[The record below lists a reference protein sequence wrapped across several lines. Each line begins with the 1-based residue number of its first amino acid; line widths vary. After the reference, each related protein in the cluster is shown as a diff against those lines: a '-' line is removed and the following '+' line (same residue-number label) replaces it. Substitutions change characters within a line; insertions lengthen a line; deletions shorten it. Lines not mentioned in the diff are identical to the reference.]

1 MTELE
6 RAFSSFSTC
15 FVLREL
21 MSNPG
26 GETKGTQFQS

>member
-6 RAFSSFSTC
+6 RAFFSVC